1 MKRIALLSIMML
13 IALCSQAQIY
23 SSEAYFYIPAGKNL
37 NSRPYVEIIVFK
49 GNQLL
54 KGQYWLPNVQ
64 RYLRNDTDFYE
75 KKGLDPYY
83 GTIYTYNSSSSTNYE
98 YVYTRYFAEYTDS
111 FYPWTRHP
119 SVSLRLIFNKD
130 NSTLVSMSKRGDGD
144 WDKSYY
150 IRIPKSEI
158 ISPGLNNGF
167 IE

>member
-23 SSEAYFYIPAGKNL
+23 SSEACFYIPAGENL
-37 NSRPYVEIIVFK
+37 NSRPTLTIIVFK

-54 KGQYWLPNVQ
+54 QGGDWLPQ
-64 RYLRNDTDFYE
+64 AQSRLRDDTNIYE
-75 KKGLDPYY
+75 KRRLDPYY
-83 GTIYTYNSSSSTNYE
+83 GDIYTYNSSLSTNYE
-98 YVYTRYFAEYTDS
+98 YVYTRYVAEYTDS

-119 SVSLRLIFNKD
+119 SVSSKLIFNKD
-130 NSTLVSMSKRGDGD
+130 NSTLVRMSKHGDGD
-144 WDKSYY
+144 WNKWYY
-150 IRIPKSEI
+150 IRIPKSEV

>member
-23 SSEAYFYIPAGKNL
+23 SSEAYFYIPAGENL
-37 NSRPYVEIIVFK
+37 NSGSDFTIIVFK

-54 KGQYWLPNVQ
+54 NTSGSKLRVK
-64 RYLRNDTDFYE
+64 RYLRDDINRYE
-75 KKGLDPYY
+75 KLKLDPYY
-83 GTIYTYNSSSSTNYE
+83 GTIYTYNSSLSTNYE
-98 YVYTRYFAEYTDS
+98 YVYTRYVAEYTDS

-119 SVSLRLIFNKD
+119 SVSSKLIFNKD
-130 NSTLVSMSKRGDGD
+130 NSTLVRMSKHGDGD